1 MKESTI
7 YKFIDEL
14 TKIKKSGMSIPEYC
28 KSQGKKA
35 TSIYERVK
43 NLKKTLEIDDAL
55 FQRAMTIYESI
66 KNKVDIP
73 KLEEIPDFED
83 FSESD
88 GLAGVTIVRSTTR
101 FLDEEPDKGVIIGYK
116 VEVKVRDSKDFT
128 AALTREDAEA
138 IFGLYTYY
146 GGNITARNV
155 ANEFPK
161 YTLSDI
167 KKIFRAFKLTKDSI
181 WCPPHLLE
189 ELSEEQLAQYRMNIK
204 ERAAFKYADSRQ
216 ERDFKNSLNKM
227 ASKVNELQNFK
238 QIIKDVLLSS
248 KLPEPLIFPTVE
260 SNNSDTLILFMA
272 DMHIGAKVTA
282 QAIYENNYD
291 LNEVLVRIG
300 SIVKHL
306 KTLGTFKKVVVVN
319 VGDALDGM
327 DNQTARRDHFMPQ
340 NMGNQEQID
349 GFVTSIMC
357 LFEEM
362 MQNEIASEYSFKS
375 VYCGN
380 HDGAAGY
387 AAALVAAAKLHA
399 LYPQIETEVS
409 DTFFLRHD
417 EGEFTYFIC
426 HGKDDQFMRRGLP
439 MNLDANNEVL
449 LTQYINSQ
457 PDVKKYVNVVSGDLH
472 NEAMNRGKS
481 FKYWKVGSFF
491 GSSDY
496 CMLGFGN
503 TPAHINYHII
513 KDTALL
519 NGTIELQ

>member
-1 MKESTI
+1 MKQSTI
-7 YKFIDEL
+7 YKLIDEL
-14 TKIKKSGMSIPEYC
+14 TEIKNSGMSIPEYC
-28 KSQGKKA
+28 RSKGKKA
-35 TSIYERVK
+35 TSIYERIK
-43 NLKKTLEIDDAL
+43 NLKQTLEIDDDL

-66 KNKVDIP
+66 KYKVEIKKVD
-73 KLEEIPDFED
+73 EIPTFED

-88 GLAGVTIVRSTTR
+88 GLAGVTIVRSTTQ
-101 FLDEEPDKGVIIGYK
+101 FLDDEPDKGLIIGYR
-116 VEVKVRDSKDFT
+116 VTVKVRDSKDFVVT
-128 AALTREDAEA
+128 LSREDAEA

-155 ANEFPK
+155 ANEFPR
-161 YTLSDI
+161 YTLSDV

-189 ELSEEQLAQYRMNIK
+189 ELDEEQLAQYRMNIK
-204 ERAAFKYADSRQ
+204 ERVAFKYADSRQ

-227 ASKVNELQNFK
+227 ASKVNELQDFK
-238 QIIKDVLLSS
+238 QIIENILLSS
-248 KLPEPLIFPTVE
+248 ELPAPFIYPTVE
-260 SNNSDTLILFMA
+260 SNSDTLILFMA
-272 DMHIGAKVTA
+272 DMHIGAKVTS
-282 QAIYENNYD
+282 QAIYENKYD
-291 LNEVLVRIG
+291 MTEVLVRIG
-300 SIVKHL
+300 SIVEHL
-306 KTLGTFKKVVVVN
+306 KNLGTFKKVVVVN

-349 GFVTSIMC
+349 GFVTAIMT
-357 LFEEM
+357 LFEELIL
-362 MQNEIASEYSFKS
+362 NEVAAEYSFKS

-387 AAALVAAAKLHA
+387 AAALVAAAKLKIR
-399 LYPQIETEVS
+399 YPQIETEVS

-417 EGEFTYFIC
+417 EGDFTYFIC

-457 PDVKKYVNVVSGDLH
+457 SNVNKYINVVSGDLH

-503 TPAHINYHII
+503 TPAHVNYHIVR
-513 KDTALL
+513 DSVLL